1 MYSVVLA
8 TMLTAGAQTTTWC
21 HRSGCHGCH
30 GCHYNAFSVCSG
42 CHSYCSGCYGGCYGG
57 GCWCSGV
64 SRCHGCGGGWG
75 CSGCWSSCSGSWS
88 SCHGC
93 FGGVVV
99 NGCSGCHGPAVVV
112 QDGGGGAGGAER
124 VGRPRADAPSNEAER
139 QAVEDLL
146 RRMREQKKRERKR
159 DDEEVSAAPA
169 RVVVKLP
176 ASARLW
182 VDQVACPLE
191 GTERSFDTPALE
203 PGQRY
208 VYTLRVE
215 LERDGRRAEETRRV
229 PLVAGQRVEV
239 DFESVGA
246 VRTAAN

>member
-8 TMLTAGAQTTTWC
+8 TMLTAGTQSTTWC
-21 HRSGCHGCH
+21 HRAWCHGCH

-42 CHSYCSGCYGGCYGG
+42 CHIYCSGCYGG
-57 GCWCSGV
+57 GCWCSGAW
-64 SRCHGCGGGWG
+64 CHGCSGWRCSG
-75 CSGCWSSCSGSWS
+75 CSGCWSSC
-88 SCHGC
+88 HGC
-93 FGGVVV
+93 SGGVVIS
-99 NGCSGCHGPAVVV
+99 GCSGCHGGGAA
-112 QDGGGGAGGAER
+112 QGGGGDRGGAGGGAGRGPER
-124 VGRPRADAPSNEAER
+124 VGRPRVDAPANEAER

-146 RRMREQKKRERKR
+146 RRMREQKKRERKPQE
-159 DDEEVSAAPA
+159 EEVSAPA

-182 VDQVACPLE
+182 VDQVPCPLE

-215 LERDGRRAEETRRV
+215 VERDGRPVQETRRV

-239 DFESVGA
+239 NFDNVGA